1 MSTKNQRGAT
11 VEETESKNL
20 VYEEWQC
27 WQNLPVNQ
35 GGKRVIAFDKIKL
48 LRPKVKIT
56 EKEAEL
62 NNLVKLDPAN
72 KSLKLYLLPNE
83 DVKPIIVESKN

>member
-1 MSTKNQRGAT
+1 MSTKNQRDAI
-11 VEETESKNL
+11 VEETENKNL

-27 WQNLPVNQ
+27 WQNSPVNQ
-35 GGKRVIAFDKIKL
+35 DGKRVIVFDKIRL

-56 EKEAEL
+56 KHEAEL

-72 KSLKLYLLPNE
+72 KSLRLYLLPDE